1 MFLQQKS
8 TGIDISL
15 FNLEY
20 ASLMETAEYNETRY
34 RGESKSFQF
43 SGLSDCFDQQVYKV
57 ASFLSLFFLIRGT
70 GFFLIFYAI

>member
-20 ASLMETAEYNETRY
+20 ASLIETAEYNVTRY

-43 SGLSDCFDQQVYKV
+43 HKHL
-57 ASFLSLFFLIRGT
+57 
-70 GFFLIFYAI
+70 

>member
-20 ASLMETAEYNETRY
+20 ASLMETAEYNVTRY

-57 ASFLSLFFLIRGT
+57 ASFLSLLIRGT